1 MENIL
6 KKTILEIE
14 NKFRISVNN
23 VNLMIE
29 YQKLKSINITIKENF
44 ENKILSKTGI
54 EYLLQDL
61 RQQIIE
67 NHPEKKFVHIIFK
80 KCFVD
85 GEEYNNI
92 PIGKNCKTFVIEV
105 CFIYLKKDLIN
116 KLEILLRSHQ
126 IEINKLICTNYA
138 KSLLNT
144 EIDDLH
150 KASLAVINESN
161 LNEVTIISK
170 KTTKSGFFEKL
181 FHIFS

>member
-1 MENIL
+1 MN
-6 KKTILEIE
+6 KNNQLE
-14 NKFRISVNN
+14 F
-23 VNLMIE
+23 
-29 YQKLKSINITIKENF
+29 
-44 ENKILSKTGI
+44 
-54 EYLLQDL
+54 
-61 RQQIIE
+61 
-67 NHPEKKFVHIIFK
+67 
-80 KCFVD
+80 
-85 GEEYNNI
+85 NI
-92 PIGKNCKTFVIEV
+92 PVGKNCKTFVIEV

-150 KASLAVINESN
+150 KASLAITNESN

-170 KTTKSGFFEKL
+170 KTTKLGFFEKL

>member
-1 MENIL
+1 M
-6 KKTILEIE
+6 
-14 NKFRISVNN
+14 
-23 VNLMIE
+23 
-29 YQKLKSINITIKENF
+29 
-44 ENKILSKTGI
+44 
-54 EYLLQDL
+54 
-61 RQQIIE
+61 
-67 NHPEKKFVHIIFK
+67 IFK

-138 KSLLNT
+138 KSLLN
-144 EIDDLH
+144 
-150 KASLAVINESN
+150 KASLAITNESN

-170 KTTKSGFFEKL
+170 KTTKLGFFEKL